1 MTKSITILQSSTG
14 MNNACR
20 SLCRSNSLSLYS
32 TSFGLKVLKEQNL
45 KCFGGQHDSLSLPR
59 KGLLTGHIIKR
70 KFVVCNNGQPGVPL
84 PSPPSSNPFNGWV
97 IGILLSAI
105 LPFFRYKW
113 GSLLLLKNKVEN
125 IIQTAEEVVE
135 NVEEL
140 AEKADKLA
148 ENMGNDLP
156 AGQLKNA
163 LKAVEIFSDEAAK
176 VARATDDFIDKM
188 QDDYEE
194 RKADGLAKEQLKDAV
209 QNLSEKTAKVAH
221 AAEDLKDNV

>member
-1 MTKSITILQSSTG
+1 MIKSINILQSSTG

-20 SLCRSNSLSLYS
+20 SHCRSNSLSLYS
-32 TSFGLKVLKEQNL
+32 TSFGLKEQNL
-45 KCFGGQHDSLSLPR
+45 KCFGGQHDSLSLLGSR

-84 PSPPSSNPFNGWV
+84 PSPPSSNPFNGWL
-97 IGILLSAI
+97 IGVLLSAI

-113 GSLLLLKNKVEN
+113 GSLLHLKNKVEN
-125 IIQTAEEVVE
+125 IIQTVEEVVE

-140 AEKADKLA
+140 AGKADKLA

-163 LKAVEIFSDEAAK
+163 LKAVENFSEEAAQ
-176 VARATDDFIDKM
+176 VARATDDLIDKM
-188 QDDYEE
+188 QGDYEE
-194 RKADGLAKEQLKDAV
+194 READGLPKEQLKDAV
-209 QNLSEKTAKVAH
+209 ENLSEKTAKVAH
-221 AAEDLKDNV
+221 AAEDLKNNV